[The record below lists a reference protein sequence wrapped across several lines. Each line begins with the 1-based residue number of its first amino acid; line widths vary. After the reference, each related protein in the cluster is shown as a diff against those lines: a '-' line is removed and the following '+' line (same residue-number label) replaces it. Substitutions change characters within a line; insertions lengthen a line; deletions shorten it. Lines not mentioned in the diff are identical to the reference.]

1 MLHVL
6 LIYFIDLKTNVA
18 QIDFCLVL
26 DFFHFT

>member
-6 LIYFIDLKTNVA
+6 LIYFIGLKTNVA

-26 DFFHFT
+26 DFFYFT